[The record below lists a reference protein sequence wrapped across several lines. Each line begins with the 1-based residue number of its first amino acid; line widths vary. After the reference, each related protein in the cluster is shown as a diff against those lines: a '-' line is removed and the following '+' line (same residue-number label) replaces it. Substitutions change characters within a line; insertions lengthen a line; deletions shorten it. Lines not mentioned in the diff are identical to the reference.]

1 VPLAEI
7 NTAGVI
13 MAVKTA
19 NDEDNPSIEN
29 NSNSLGARASRPQIR
44 AHG

>member
-1 VPLAEI
+1 MVPLAEI

-19 NDEDNPSIEN
+19 SDEDNPSISI
-29 NSNSLGARASRPQIR
+29 SNL
-44 AHG
+44 

>member
-19 NDEDNPSIEN
+19 SDEDNPSIN
-29 NSNSLGARASRPQIR
+29 VAIYSGVRTGAT
-44 AHG
+44 